1 VFWGMGS
8 IPRLHFSV
16 ASRFHIYA
24 TLAHATTMKNNN
36 KTQLPFWMKL
46 LYGSGDW
53 GISSIYMLRSI
64 FYAIYLTDVV
74 GLEPRLASFG
84 GLVGVIWD
92 AVNDPIVGVLTDR
105 MRSRLGRRRPFLL
118 WFAIPFGIS
127 FILLWSAPNWENQIV
142 LLIYVTLTFM
152 LADTLQTLIYVPYL
166 ALTPELA
173 PDYDERTSLT
183 GFRSFFQLFGSLTVV
198 LAAPNIVDRVLAA
211 GFTQQQGYMLVGAI
225 FGGISTIPLLLIG
238 AFVKERSTPE
248 QTESLP
254 LRQTLRV
261 AWRNIPFRYGVGIH
275 LLNWSAADM
284 VTVTFPFFLVYWVA
298 GGDQLATIHILG
310 FDLAYE
316 SAFFGVMMIVCIL
329 FIRFWLWLARVLN
342 KRDAYMIGMGFWV
355 IIQLLVLTIQP
366 GQITYLLVIAALG
379 GIGVSAAYTLP
390 DALFADVIEWDELR
404 TGRRQEGIYFGVRAF
419 IRKVAG
425 ALVIFITLQALGW
438 SGYQTP
444 PEGVT
449 QFAQPASALTMIR
462 FLVSPFGAIM
472 LSGVVVL
479 TALFPLTRE
488 RYERMQILLE
498 RRRRRRA
505 VVSD

>member
-1 VFWGMGS
+1 M
-8 IPRLHFSV
+8 LHLHKST
-16 ASRFHIYA
+16 RM
-24 TLAHATTMKNNN
+24 T

-74 GLEPRLASFG
+74 GLDPRLASFG
-84 GLVGVIWD
+84 GLIGIIWD
-92 AVNDPIVGVLTDR
+92 AINDPIVGLLTDR
-105 MRSRLGRRRPFLL
+105 VRSRLGRRRPFLL

-127 FILLWSAPNWENQIV
+127 FILLWSAPNWENQIS

-166 ALTPELA
+166 SLTPELA

-183 GFRSFFQLFGSLTVV
+183 GFRSFFQLLGSLSVV

-225 FGGISTIPLLLIG
+225 FGGIGAIPLLLIG
-238 AFVKERSTPE
+238 TFVKERSTPK

-254 LRQTLRV
+254 LKKTLQV

-275 LLNWSAADM
+275 LLNWSATDM
-284 VTVTFPFFLVYWVA
+284 VSVTIPFFLLYWVA
-298 GGDQLATIHILG
+298 GGDQLASVRILG
-310 FDLAYE
+310 MNFSYE
-316 SAFFGVMMIVCIL
+316 SAFLGIMMIVCIL
-329 FIRFWLWLARVLN
+329 FIRFWLWMARVLN
-342 KRDAYMIGMGFWV
+342 KRDAYLIGMGFWV

-366 GQITYLLVIAALG
+366 GQITYMLIIAALG

-425 ALVIFITLQALGW
+425 ALVIFITLQSLGW

-444 PEGVT
+444 PEGVIL
-449 QFAQPASALTMIR
+449 FAQPDSVLRMIR

-488 RYERMQILLE
+488 RYERMQKLLE
-498 RRRRRRA
+498 KRRGRMS
-505 VVSD
+505 VE

>member
-1 VFWGMGS
+1 MKKLNSPV
-8 IPRLHFSV
+8 RLP
-16 ASRFHIYA
+16 
-24 TLAHATTMKNNN
+24 LW
-36 KTQLPFWMKL
+36 LKL

-84 GLVGVIWD
+84 GLIGIIWD

-105 MRSRLGRRRPFLL
+105 MKSRLGRRRPFLL

-127 FILLWSAPNWENQIV
+127 FILLWSAPNWENQV
-142 LLIYVTLTFM
+142 SLLIYVTLTFM

-166 ALTPELA
+166 SLTPELA

-183 GFRSFFQLFGSLTVV
+183 AFRSFFQLFGSLSVV
-198 LAAPNIVDRVLAA
+198 LAAPNIVDRVLAT

-225 FGGISTIPLLLIG
+225 FGGIGAIPLILIG
-238 AFVKERSTPE
+238 IFVKEKSTPE

-254 LRQTLRV
+254 LRTTLRV

-284 VTVTFPFFLVYWVA
+284 VSVTFPFFLVYWVA
-298 GGDQLATIHILG
+298 GGDQLAKVHIFG
-310 FDLAYE
+310 VDLAYE
-316 SAFFGVMMIVCIL
+316 SAFFGIMMIVCIL
-329 FIRFWLWLARVLN
+329 FIRFWLWMARILN
-342 KRDAYMIGMGFWV
+342 KRDAYLIGMGFWV
-355 IIQLLVLTIQP
+355 IVQLLVLTIQP
-366 GQITYLLVIAALG
+366 GQVAYMLILAALG

-404 TGRRQEGIYFGVRAF
+404 TGRRQEGIYFGVRAL

-425 ALVIFITLQALGW
+425 AFVIFATLQALGW

-444 PEGVT
+444 PDGVL
-449 QFAQPASALTMIR
+449 QFSQPASALRMIR
-462 FLVSPFGAIM
+462 FLVGPLGAIM

-488 RYERMQILLE
+488 RYERMQKLLE
-498 RRRRRRA
+498 RRRGKRA
-505 VVSD
+505 AVSD